1 MVEMNGTNEK
11 DNVGRCMLNIEH
23 FQNTDCLIEKIVGP
37 SQQAFLNKENI
48 GYWLVVVAHARE
60 VQQAASEDSKSP
72 MTALEYSNTV
82 VVLNSRLENIATIEV
97 ALEDVAIG
105 ENMQVVS

>member
-1 MVEMNGTNEK
+1 
-11 DNVGRCMLNIEH
+11 MLNVEH
-23 FQNTDCLIEKIVGP
+23 FQNTDCLIEKSRGAIP
-37 SQQAFLNKENI
+37 DRHSSNKENI

-60 VQQAASEDSKSP
+60 VQRAASEDSKSP